1 MFVRA
6 KTVRGVIYLQIVEN
20 QRVGGR
26 TKQRVVSSL
35 GRLDQLQATGSL
47 ESLSV
52 SLARFSEQVAV
63 LGELKA
69 LDVSVL
75 PRREIAPALVFGK
88 LWRSLKLDQVMRIL
102 LRDRRFEADVEQA
115 VFLTVLH
122 RLMDPGSDRQAAF
135 WKDGLGVPAFG
146 DIELHQLY
154 RTMAWLGEELPIS
167 EQESDPTPLAKRC
180 VKDQVEELLFQHR
193 RDLFTDLDLVFFD
206 TTSIYFEGSG
216 GESLGQRGHSK
227 DHRPDLKQMVIG
239 AVIDSQGRP
248 VCCEI
253 WPGNTTDVTTLV
265 PVAARLKKR
274 FGIER
279 VCVVADRGMVS
290 EKTRAALEQLGFLYI
305 LGVRMRSSNRADD
318 ALSRPGRYQQV
329 VPPRTGKKDPS
340 PLEVKE
346 IRFDDLPGI
355 RHVVCRNEEQ
365 ARKDQHDREAIL
377 GALEAALKRGDK
389 SLIGNDGYRKYVAKT
404 DAKTK
409 SFVIDRAKA
418 KAEERLDGKW
428 LLVTNADEQTLTT
441 ADVALRYKQLW
452 MVEDVFRSMKSLL
465 ETRPI
470 WHKRDQTIRG
480 HVFCSFLALV
490 LRKELQDRLERA
502 GHGHLAWSDIV
513 NGLRSISE
521 FDLTTG
527 GKTFTVRTSA
537 TGPAAHAITAA
548 GVALPPVIRRQTI

>member
-1 MFVRA
+1 M
-6 KTVRGVIYLQIVEN
+6 
-20 QRVGGR
+20 
-26 TKQRVVSSL
+26 
-35 GRLDQLQATGSL
+35 
-47 ESLSV
+47 
-52 SLARFSEQVAV
+52 
-63 LGELKA
+63 
-69 LDVSVL
+69 
-75 PRREIAPALVFGK
+75 
-88 LWRSLKLDQVMRIL
+88 
-102 LRDRRFEADVEQA
+102 
-115 VFLTVLH
+115 
-122 RLMDPGSDRQAAF
+122 
-135 WKDGLGVPAFG
+135 
-146 DIELHQLY
+146 
-154 RTMAWLGEELPIS
+154 
-167 EQESDPTPLAKRC
+167 
-180 VKDQVEELLFQHR
+180 
-193 RDLFTDLDLVFFD
+193 FFD
-206 TTSIYFEGSG
+206 TTSIYFEGAG

-239 AVIDSQGRP
+239 AVIDSKGRP

-253 WPGNTTDVTTLV
+253 WPGNTTDVTTMV

-290 EKTRAALEQLGFLYI
+290 EKTRADLEQLGFLYI
-305 LGVRMRSSNRADD
+305 LGVRMRSSNRADE

-329 VPPRTGKKDPS
+329 VPPRTGSKDPS

-365 ARKDQHDREAIL
+365 ARKDRHDREAIL
-377 GALEAALKRGDK
+377 AALETALKRGDK
-389 SLIGNDGYRKYVAKT
+389 SLIGNDGYRKFVDKT
-404 DAKTK
+404 DTDTK
-409 SFVIDRAKA
+409 AFVINRAKA

-428 LLVTNADEQTLTT
+428 LLVTNADERTLST

-452 MVEDVFRSMKSLL
+452 MVEDIFRSMKSLL

-490 LRKELQDRLERA
+490 LRKELQDRLERT
-502 GHGHLAWSDIV
+502 GHGHLSWSDIV

-548 GVALPPVIRRQTI
+548 GVALPPVIRRQPT